1 MRVAVLGVGLIGGS
15 VALAARR
22 LPGVH
27 VTGWDADP
35 RALEQAAAAGVLD
48 EAVGALADAREIDV
62 WVVAVPLVAL
72 AATVDRACALARD
85 GAIVTDVGSTKHAL
99 VAGAPSDTFIGG
111 HPLAGAETSGVQHAR
126 ADLFDGATWYLTP
139 GPDTSG
145 VHFDRL
151 RRFVASLGAA
161 PVAID
166 AAAHDRLMAAVSHL
180 PHVLANVLVQQAA
193 SALGGETLPATG
205 PSFRDATRVAGANP
219 PLWAQIY
226 AANAEALGAQM
237 DATIAQ
243 LQSVRGQLRRSAGLA
258 AGGSGAPPRPAGGR
272 SCGRPGGGAACRRPQ
287 PPGGRRGDRAHARA
301 RRHRHL
307 RHVAG
312 PLQRPPNRDRG
323 AVDRVR
329 RRPARPRP
337 HHREGPHRHMTE
349 HATTTVRFDP
359 VRRLKGTLTPPA
371 DKSISHRAALLGAM
385 ASEPVRVHN
394 FLDAADTNSTLAAM
408 EQLGALVDRQVDHLV
423 IRGTGLREAA
433 PADRHDRRGQR
444 RHAHA
449 PAARLAC
456 GPGRPR
462 LHARRRRVHPP
473 PPRRSRRGPAASH
486 GRRRSTRPT
495 SDSRP
500 SPSTANACTASTTRC
515 RSPAPR

>member
-22 LPGVH
+22 LPDVH

-48 EAVGALADAREIDV
+48 EAVGALADAREIDL

-226 AANAEALGAQM
+226 AANAEALGAQV

-243 LQSVRGQLRRSAGLA
+243 LQSVRGQLHDLQAWQQEAAERRRALLEVGLA
-258 AGGSGAPPRPAGGR
+258 GGPEEELRVAVPN
-272 SCGRPGGGAACRRPQ
+272 RPGVVAEIALTLGHAGIDISDMSLAPSNDRRT
-287 PPGGRRGDRAHARA
+287 GIVGLWIASADARRA
-301 RRHRHL
+301 RDL
-307 RHVAG
+307 
-312 PLQRPPNRDRG
+312 
-323 AVDRVR
+323 
-329 RRPARPRP
+329 
-337 HHREGPHRHMTE
+337 
-349 HATTTVRFDP
+349 
-359 VRRLKGTLTPPA
+359 
-371 DKSISHRAALLGAM
+371 I
-385 ASEPVRVHN
+385 
-394 FLDAADTNSTLAAM
+394 
-408 EQLGALVDRQVDHLV
+408 
-423 IRGTGLREAA
+423 
-433 PADRHDRRGQR
+433 
-444 RHAHA
+444 
-449 PAARLAC
+449 
-456 GPGRPR
+456 
-462 LHARRRRVHPP
+462 
-473 PPRRSRRGPAASH
+473 
-486 GRRRSTRPT
+486 
-495 SDSRP
+495 
-500 SPSTANACTASTTRC
+500 TAKDLIVT
-515 RSPAPR
+515 